1 MSDFWQQ
8 QKDQPLYNEILWSR
22 PENKQ
27 QAGRLLLVGGNKF
40 GFAAPAEAYGVAT
53 AAGAGAIRVIM
64 PDALE
69 KIVGRDAF
77 DAFYAPTNPSG
88 SFSKQALDSLLVH
101 ASWSEYV
108 LVAGDLGKNSETA
121 VLLDNFIK
129 KYAGPLCITKDAVD
143 YFILSPNELLQRSA
157 SCIVASFEQ
166 LQKIGQHSGNTV
178 PLTFAMPAP
187 AVAEWLHLFSLH
199 CKSLLVTYH
208 NNQLFAAYGGRVV
221 SQIDKTYTEKIWR
234 VAAAAKASVF
244 IMQNPTQPLE
254 AVVTSW
260 L

>member
-101 ASWSEYV
+101 ASWSE
-108 LVAGDLGKNSETA
+108 
-121 VLLDNFIK
+121 
-129 KYAGPLCITKDAVD
+129 
-143 YFILSPNELLQRSA
+143 
-157 SCIVASFEQ
+157 
-166 LQKIGQHSGNTV
+166 
-178 PLTFAMPAP
+178 
-187 AVAEWLHLFSLH
+187 
-199 CKSLLVTYH
+199 
-208 NNQLFAAYGGRVV
+208 
-221 SQIDKTYTEKIWR
+221 
-234 VAAAAKASVF
+234 
-244 IMQNPTQPLE
+244 
-254 AVVTSW
+254 
-260 L
+260 